1 MKPEDN
7 SLESGYESSQYDP
20 SLDDQSIKVN
30 SQLSVNNRRHIALS
44 LFKFDRKATLISVAV
59 VILIILIGGGV
70 FLFFKNNSQLSLN
83 NQQPNNLYKVGS
95 NLSVTQASSSQVLRL
110 GQSSQLAINGQ
121 LTVNK
126 NLVLTPST
134 LPVSP
139 IIGEIYYDKSS
150 NKPFYY
156 NGSKFISLVS
166 TVSPQ
171 TLARQAVTSLG
182 GVAGAIGIGSGLLF
196 NGNTLSISNLL
207 IQSIDSSAAAITG
220 GSLSGGNLSS
230 TNLQFTGSSGTIN
243 ESGNNTNLTI
253 NSMGSGI
260 LSLDSTGLGTVDVGN
275 TNASAVNI
283 GNNSSASLLE
293 GRSVSIQSGAG
304 DLSLATGSSG
314 GNLYLKTNNSSS
326 GAIVQSLT
334 NSATAFQ
341 IQNASGTSLLT
352 ADTSNNSIDIGTI
365 GTPTG
370 QLYVSGT
377 IPTYVGENTDTNMN
391 GPTSTYIQGNYVYV
405 TSPYSNK
412 LVVYNISNPSNP
424 TYVGEN
430 SDSNLDKPWNVYV
443 QGNYAYVINSNNN
456 NLVVY
461 NISNPSNPT
470 YVGKNAS
477 NNGPSSVYV
486 QGNYAYVTSYKS
498 NKLVVYNISNPSN
511 PTYVGENSDSNLNGP
526 VSVVVQGIYA
536 YVTSYNSNKLVV
548 YNISNPSNPTYV
560 GENSD
565 SNLNGPNYVYVQG
578 NYAYVTSYNSNKLV
592 VYNIGG
598 AYIQQLQTGGIQTS
612 NLNVLGNSNLNGDLG
627 IQGGLSVGTNAEIN
641 NSLGVGG
648 SATFQDATNSA
659 TAFQIQNASG
669 TSLLTADTS
678 NNRIDIGTIGT
689 PTGQLYVS
697 GSLPTLESTTSTN
710 SGPDSVYVSG
720 IYAYV
725 INSSASTLQ
734 IFNITDPASPTLE
747 STTSTN
753 SDPNSVYV
761 SGIYAYVINSSTTLN
776 QNNLQIFN
784 ITDPASPILV
794 GSIASSYY
802 NPSVFVSGNYAYVA
816 KYGYNMLEIYNI
828 SVPSNPTFVG
838 SSGTLYHASSV
849 FVSGNYAYVTNVD
862 SQGTAYNTLQ
872 IFNISNPANPISV
885 GSINTGVHP
894 SSVYVS
900 GNFAYVASY
909 GSNLLEVYNISNPS
923 NPTLVG
929 SVATG
934 SGPFAVYVQG
944 NYAYVVNS
952 TSNTL
957 AIYNIGGA
965 YIQQLQTGGIQTSN
979 LNVLGNSNLN
989 GDLGIQG
996 GLSVG
1001 TNAEINN
1008 SLGVGGSATF
1018 QDATNSATAFQVQ
1031 NASGDNVF
1039 NVNTNTGITSSISE
1053 VNGWSSSG
1061 TNNSTLSDSP
1071 AALGDLVVLAI
1082 KYGNTAINVTGI
1094 SGGGVTNWHLVTSGS
1109 STANS
1114 TSESLW
1120 EGTVS
1125 SIGPSTI
1132 SVNFSSSTGT
1142 LNDIDAQE
1150 FSSGLGLNT
1159 SWSVESSGFLPT
1171 TTASTTSSLPLLTA
1185 QASNELY
1192 WGYIQS
1198 SSTVTGLSTSG
1209 FNITIDSQGNAM
1221 VYNTSTVSNTSYQ
1234 PVVTLNSSGTSNAI
1248 SMIISASGISQGV
1261 NVSGNFLVQ
1270 STVNEAT
1277 AFQVQNASG
1286 VNLLSV
1292 DTSSDMINIH
1302 GALNFNQSSDVASI
1316 DLNHSPVLNVNVNLA
1331 NTSLGSST
1339 LQSDTSGSSNSA
1351 LGLSAL
1357 SSNTTGNE
1365 NSAVGRA
1372 ALLNNTTGNGNSA
1385 VGLWSLINNTTGNG
1399 NSAVG
1404 FWSLVNN
1411 STGSENSAVGSFA
1424 LDSINSGSNNS
1435 ALGFEAGFRDV
1446 GGNFATLSNIQNAT
1460 AIGAYA
1466 QVQENNAIVLGS
1478 VDNPTLVGIGTTVP
1492 LNTFSVSPLDYNTGT
1507 ASQVSGSDVVTG
1519 TGTTW
1524 TSSMVGDELIFADGT
1539 QELITGFTSATSLTG
1554 SSTSI
1559 SETNSYYRLHYIGL
1573 QVTNT
1578 GNVGIGTSNPN
1589 YNLDIQGT
1597 SGEMIQTTT
1606 NTATAFQVQNAA
1618 GVDILGVDTTFGS
1631 VLLGTGG
1638 VINGSLTVYNSTNTN
1653 TVTLESGVTTA
1664 SYTLYLPTAAP
1675 SSTGQCLG
1683 DPTSTDQLG
1692 YINCGTVKGGNT
1704 ANIMINAKYPGSVFD
1719 SASDSSC
1726 SSSNT
1731 GTMTNGYDNSISP
1744 PQNYYQWTTTQT
1756 TSECEDIV
1764 VQVPL
1769 PSDFGS
1775 FVTTGNSFEI
1785 YATNSSGTNST
1796 AVAVE
1801 AIQCNGSADSAFG
1814 GNYVG
1819 ISSGTSWAQTSLSAS
1834 TDSFTSSNYTSCGYL
1849 TLKIRLTA
1857 SNNSTVQI
1865 GNIDIPYVTSTTNN

>member
-95 NLSVTQASSSQVLRL
+95 NLSVTQASSSQILRL

-304 DLSLATGSSG
+304 GLSLATGSSS

-326 GAIVQSLT
+326 GIIAQSMS

-352 ADTSNNSIDIGTI
+352 ADTSNNRIDIGTI

-430 SDSNLDKPWNVYV
+430 SDSNLDKPWDVYV

-659 TAFQIQNASG
+659 TAFQ
-669 TSLLTADTS
+669 
-678 NNRIDIGTIGT
+678 
-689 PTGQLYVS
+689 
-697 GSLPTLESTTSTN
+697 
-710 SGPDSVYVSG
+710 
-720 IYAYV
+720 
-725 INSSASTLQ
+725 
-734 IFNITDPASPTLE
+734 
-747 STTSTN
+747 
-753 SDPNSVYV
+753 
-761 SGIYAYVINSSTTLN
+761 
-776 QNNLQIFN
+776 
-784 ITDPASPILV
+784 
-794 GSIASSYY
+794 
-802 NPSVFVSGNYAYVA
+802 
-816 KYGYNMLEIYNI
+816 
-828 SVPSNPTFVG
+828 
-838 SSGTLYHASSV
+838 
-849 FVSGNYAYVTNVD
+849 
-862 SQGTAYNTLQ
+862 
-872 IFNISNPANPISV
+872 
-885 GSINTGVHP
+885 
-894 SSVYVS
+894 
-900 GNFAYVASY
+900 
-909 GSNLLEVYNISNPS
+909 
-923 NPTLVG
+923 
-929 SVATG
+929 
-934 SGPFAVYVQG
+934 
-944 NYAYVVNS
+944 
-952 TSNTL
+952 
-957 AIYNIGGA
+957 
-965 YIQQLQTGGIQTSN
+965 
-979 LNVLGNSNLN
+979 
-989 GDLGIQG
+989 
-996 GLSVG
+996 
-1001 TNAEINN
+1001 
-1008 SLGVGGSATF
+1008 
-1018 QDATNSATAFQVQ
+1018 VQ

-1082 KYGNTAINVTGI
+1082 KYGNTAVNVTGI

-1385 VGLWSLINNTTGNG
+1385 VGLWSLINNATGNG

-1606 NTATAFQVQNAA
+1606 NTDTAFQVQNAA
-1618 GVDILGVDTTFGS
+1618 GVSILDV
-1631 VLLGTGG
+1631 
-1638 VINGSLTVYNSTNTN
+1638 STN
-1653 TVTLESGVTTA
+1653 LYQQL
-1664 SYTLYLPTAAP
+1664 SYPLTCICYLK
-1675 SSTGQCLG
+1675 
-1683 DPTSTDQLG
+1683 TD
-1692 YINCGTVKGGNT
+1692 V
-1704 ANIMINAKYPGSVFD
+1704 M
-1719 SASDSSC
+1719 
-1726 SSSNT
+1726 
-1731 GTMTNGYDNSISP
+1731 
-1744 PQNYYQWTTTQT
+1744 
-1756 TSECEDIV
+1756 
-1764 VQVPL
+1764 
-1769 PSDFGS
+1769 
-1775 FVTTGNSFEI
+1775 
-1785 YATNSSGTNST
+1785 
-1796 AVAVE
+1796 
-1801 AIQCNGSADSAFG
+1801 
-1814 GNYVG
+1814 
-1819 ISSGTSWAQTSLSAS
+1819 
-1834 TDSFTSSNYTSCGYL
+1834 
-1849 TLKIRLTA
+1849 
-1857 SNNSTVQI
+1857 
-1865 GNIDIPYVTSTTNN
+1865 